1 MELSDR
7 TVFAAGRFQRY
18 DDARVGLLTHG
29 LNYGT
34 GCFEGI
40 RGYWNA
46 DDRELYLLQLREHYE
61 RLHASARILLMKL
74 PYSVAELVEI
84 TVELCARNRFE
95 ENIYVRPLIY
105 KAAEDVGVRL
115 VGAPDAFAICAL
127 PFDKYFDATA
137 GLRCCISSW
146 RRIDDTMAPARA
158 KITGAYINSALAK
171 SEAQMNG
178 FDEAIL
184 LSHDGHVAEGSAANL
199 FLVKNGVLYT
209 PDATQNV
216 LEGITRRTVLTFA
229 KNELGLPIV
238 ERALDRSELYVA
250 DEMFFSGSAAGL
262 AFVNSVDHR
271 VIGDGS
277 MGPITRTL
285 GAMFDRLTQG
295 REPAYRDYLT
305 ATYAGRAGSGAP
317 GAWGDAAGARSFVS
331 HIASSG
337 EIRPA
342 APGPLDAISPAPG
355 AVKAASPALSRQPSK
370 REKPS

>member
-1 MELSDR
+1 MELNDSI
-7 TVFAAGRFQRY
+7 VFAAGRFQRY

-40 RGYWNA
+40 RGYWNP

-61 RLHASARILLMKL
+61 RLHASARILLMKV
-74 PYSVAELVEI
+74 PYAVDELCEL

-95 ENIYVRPLIY
+95 QNVYVRPLIY

-115 VGAPDAFAICAL
+115 AGVPDAFAICAL
-127 PFDKYFDATA
+127 PFKGYFDATT
-137 GLRCCISSW
+137 GLRCGVSSW

-171 SEAQMNG
+171 SEAQLNG

-199 FLVKNGVLYT
+199 FIVKDGVLYT

-216 LEGITRRTVLTFA
+216 LEGITRRTVIAFA
-229 KNELGLPIV
+229 KNDLGLRVV
-238 ERALDRSELYVA
+238 ERALDRSELYIA
-250 DEMFFSGSAAGL
+250 DEAFFSGSAAGI
-262 AFVNSVDHR
+262 AFVSSVDHR
-271 VIGDGS
+271 PIGDGKI
-277 MGPITRTL
+277 GPITRKL
-285 GAMFDRLTQG
+285 SEQFERLTQG

-305 ATYAGRAGSGAP
+305 ATYAGRAATV
-317 GAWGDAAGARSFVS
+317 A
-331 HIASSG
+331 
-337 EIRPA
+337 
-342 APGPLDAISPAPG
+342 
-355 AVKAASPALSRQPSK
+355 
-370 REKPS
+370 

>member
-1 MELSDR
+1 MELND
-7 TVFAAGRFQRY
+7 TIVYAGGRFQRY

-46 DDRELYLLQLREHYE
+46 EDGELYLLQLREHYE

-74 PYSVAELVEI
+74 PHTVDELI
-84 TVELCARNRFE
+84 ALTVELCARNRFE
-95 ENIYVRPLIY
+95 QNIYVRPLIF

-115 VGAPDAFAICAL
+115 TGVPDAFSICPL
-127 PFDKYFDATA
+127 PFDRYFDATT
-137 GLRCCISSW
+137 GLRCCVSSW

-199 FLVKNGVLYT
+199 FVVKDGVLYT

-229 KNELGLPIV
+229 KNEFGLTCV
-238 ERALDRSELYVA
+238 ERALDRSELYIA
-250 DEMFFSGSAAGL
+250 DEAFFSGSAAGL
-262 AFVNSVDHR
+262 AVVNSVDHR
-271 VIGDGS
+271 PIGDGK
-277 MGPITRTL
+277 MGPITRKL
-285 GAMFDRLTQG
+285 SEMFERLTIG

-305 ATYAGRAGSGAP
+305 ATYAGRAATV
-317 GAWGDAAGARSFVS
+317 A
-331 HIASSG
+331 
-337 EIRPA
+337 
-342 APGPLDAISPAPG
+342 
-355 AVKAASPALSRQPSK
+355 
-370 REKPS
+370 

>member
-1 MELSDR
+1 MELNDSI
-7 TVFAAGRFQRY
+7 VFAGGRFQRY

-46 DDRELYLLQLREHYE
+46 EEGELYLLQLREHYE

-74 PYSVAELVEI
+74 PHSVDELIEI
-84 TVELCARNRFE
+84 TVDLCARNRFE
-95 ENIYVRPLIY
+95 QNIYIRPLIY

-115 VGAPDAFAICAL
+115 TGVADAFTICAL
-127 PFDKYFDATA
+127 PFDKYFDATT
-137 GLRCCISSW
+137 GLRCCVSSW

-199 FLVKNGVLYT
+199 FLVKNSILFT

-216 LEGITRRTVLTFA
+216 LEGITRRMVLA
-229 KNELGLPIV
+229 LAQRELGITII

-250 DEMFFSGSAAGL
+250 DEIFLSGSAAGI

-271 VIGDGS
+271 PVGDMQIGPVARKLAGYYE
-277 MGPITRTL
+277 RV
-285 GAMFDRLTQG
+285 TQG
-295 REPAYRDYLT
+295 REPAYRDCLT
-305 ATYAGRAGSGAP
+305 ATYSSRRATVA
-317 GAWGDAAGARSFVS
+317 
-331 HIASSG
+331 
-337 EIRPA
+337 
-342 APGPLDAISPAPG
+342 
-355 AVKAASPALSRQPSK
+355 
-370 REKPS
+370 